1 MLKYY
6 IYGLPRWLSGKEF
19 IANEEGPGHPCL
31 IHGLGRSPGEGNG
44 KPLRY
49 SCLGN
54 PIDRGAWRATVHG
67 VAKSWTQL
75 KLQHTPP
82 IVYSQDSN

>member
-6 IYGLPRWLSGKEF
+6 INGLPRWLSGKEF
-19 IANEEGPGHPCL
+19 IGNEEGPGHPCL

-49 SCLGN
+49 SSLGN